1 MKSMNKNSTEVIETL
16 QGQVS
21 TLHEHLGNLELK
33 VEIQEQYSKIKCI
46 LIHGI
51 NENKDEKSDDLVLEI
66 FITDMIINV
75 KLE

>member
-1 MKSMNKNSTEVIETL
+1 MKSMKRNSAEVIKTL

-33 VEIQEQYSKIKCI
+33 FETKEQYSKIKCI

-51 NENKDEKSDDLVLEI
+51 NENKDENTDDLVLET
-66 FITDMIINV
+66 FITGMIINV